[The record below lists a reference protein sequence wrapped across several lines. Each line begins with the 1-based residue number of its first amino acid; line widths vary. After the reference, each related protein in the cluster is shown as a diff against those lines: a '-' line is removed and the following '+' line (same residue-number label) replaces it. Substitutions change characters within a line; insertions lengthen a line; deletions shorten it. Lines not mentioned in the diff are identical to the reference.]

1 MEENVKLDFREIFR
15 DGVKW
20 IYLAEDREKVEG
32 FVKTEMNF
40 RVTQNVENL
49 TEDILAFEEDLC
61 IMDFII

>member
-1 MEENVKLDFREIFR
+1 MV
-15 DGVKW
+15 
-20 IYLAEDREKVEG
+20 G

-49 TEDILAFEEDLC
+49 TEGMLASEEGPC